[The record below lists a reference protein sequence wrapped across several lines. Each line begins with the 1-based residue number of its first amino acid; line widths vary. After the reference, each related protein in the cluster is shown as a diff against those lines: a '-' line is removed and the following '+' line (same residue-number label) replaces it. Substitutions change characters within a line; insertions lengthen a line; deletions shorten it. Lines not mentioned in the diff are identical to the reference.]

1 VTLPSMTT
9 AQARALGAP
18 MRQAMMAFLA
28 DANRPAT
35 VAELTAH
42 LGVNHNAV
50 RKHLAQLVA
59 AGLVVAERETR
70 TAPGRPKFLYRLAP
84 HAVAPNE
91 TAYER
96 LAVLLATALASGED
110 PRVIGRRSEVRATPP
125 WTALGSP
132 GSPVDELAARLAFDG
147 FDPSVHRRGRRTDI
161 VLGRCPFAAAA
172 TANPEA
178 VCRLHLGLAEG
189 SADAI
194 GGLRVERLA
203 AKDPRRAGCRL
214 TVTETT

>member
-1 VTLPSMTT
+1 MTGPAIST

-18 MRQAMMAFLA
+18 TRQTMVAFLA
-28 DANRPAT
+28 DADGPVT

-59 AGLVVAERETR
+59 AGLVVEERETR
-70 TAPGRPKFLYRLAP
+70 LKPGRPKLLYRLAP
-84 HAVAPNE
+84 HPLTTHDA
-91 TAYER
+91 AYER

-110 PRVIGRRSEVRATPP
+110 PAVIGRRSAVVGPP
-125 WTALGSP
+125 TIAGARP
-132 GSPVDELAARLAFDG
+132 PVEELAARLAVDG
-147 FDPSVHRRGRRTDI
+147 FDPSVHRRGRRTEI
-161 VLGRCPFAAAA
+161 VLGRCPFVAAVQ
-172 TANPEA
+172 ANPEA

-189 SADAI
+189 AADDI

-203 AKDPRRAGCRL
+203 ARDPRRAGCRL
-214 TVTETT
+214 TVAETV